1 MFMKSFLVLTALV
14 ISFVLTHKAIAES
27 GKINPG
33 LLVKAQHSQ
42 SMRVIVS
49 LNVAVQPEGRLNR
62 QKDLNGSSLELS
74 NFIADSTVVN
84 MARDSKTT
92 STSQLQM

>member
-33 LLVKAQHSQ
+33 L
-42 SMRVIVS
+42 
-49 LNVAVQPEGRLNR
+49 
-62 QKDLNGSSLELS
+62 
-74 NFIADSTVVN
+74 
-84 MARDSKTT
+84 
-92 STSQLQM
+92 